1 MNWNFKNLFKRK
13 QGKQEPNKRN
23 FFWKKKPVISS
34 DVRDFEKKLNERSL
48 GLTDAIGDRLD
59 ENRGTF
65 KGNINNQIRSSHQR
79 LIDVCRSLALE
90 NPFGARYAQMTVDN
104 VIGTGIFPRT
114 QMTTKTGELD
124 KRMNLTLDKLFYR
137 WSENKERVS
146 LNGQFDFYEFCQMVE
161 RQRLI
166 DGEVFIIMHRE
177 DGDLKLEM
185 VPANRCDITMD
196 RRIDNDTI
204 IKSGI
209 TYDEQTMKPLSY
221 WFKKVDLLT
230 QTETYDYVE
239 YDAEEV
245 IHYYEP
251 KQVDQ
256 LRGISD
262 FVPVIK
268 TVSQLDAYIHTSI
281 IQARVSASSMAFIT
295 QADKSG
301 DMLDDDN
308 EENEVIAEYSP
319 GTINMLNPGQD
330 IKSVQSNTQANEF
343 KSWTDKIE
351 SVIAMGLGCFK
362 QALTGDISGVNYSS
376 ARFGDLMQQSRYRAL
391 QRRLINTV
399 LTRVYREFLQNLV
412 DEEIMELPVNKV
424 MFDTT
429 WIKPEVKNVDPEK
442 EIKAKVLMIENKL
455 ISRRQVIE
463 EMGLD
468 PEKVDLAISEDKF
481 PLEKPP
487 LNNST
492 NQENPQED

>member
-1 MNWNFKNLFKRK
+1 MNWNIKNLFKRK
-13 QGKQEPNKRN
+13 QDKPKTTSR
-23 FFWKKKPVISS
+23 FWKHKTVIYSEVKK
-34 DVRDFEKKLNERSL
+34 FEADLNERSL
-48 GLTDAIGDRLD
+48 GLTQTIGDRLD
-59 ENRGTF
+59 ENRGAF
-65 KGNINNQIRSSHQR
+65 KGNIVNQVRSAHQR
-79 LIDVCRSLALE
+79 LIDVCRGLAMD

-104 VIGTGIFPRT
+104 VVGTGIFPRT
-114 QMTTKTGELD
+114 QMTTPTGELD
-124 KRMNLTLDKLFYR
+124 KRTNLQLDKLFYR

-146 LNGQFDFYEFCQMVE
+146 LNGQFDFYEFCQLVE
-161 RQRLI
+161 RQRII

-185 VPANRCDITMD
+185 IPANRCDITLD
-196 RRIDNDTI
+196 RRIDDDLV

-209 TYDEQTMKPLSY
+209 TYDERTMKPVSY
-221 WFKKVDLLT
+221 WFRKIDLLT
-230 QTETYDYVE
+230 QTETYDHVE
-239 YDAEEV
+239 YDASEV
-245 IHYYEP
+245 IHYFEP
-251 KQVDQ
+251 KQIDQ

-281 IQARVSASSMAFIT
+281 IQARITASSMAFIT

-301 DMLDDDN
+301 DMLDEDD

-351 SVIAMGLGCFK
+351 AVIAMGLGCFK
-362 QALTGDISGVNYSS
+362 QALTGDITGVNYSS

-399 LTRVYREFLQNLV
+399 LTRVYREFLQNMV
-412 DEEIMELPVNKV
+412 DENIVEVPVNKA
-424 MFDTT
+424 MFDTS
-429 WIKPEVKNVDPEK
+429 WVKPEVKNVDPEK
-442 EIKAKVLMIENKL
+442 EVKAKVLMIDNNL
-455 ISRRQVIE
+455 ISRHQVIE

-468 PEKVDLAISEDKF
+468 PEKVDLAIAEDD
-481 PLEKPP
+481 LKPVKAP
-487 LNNST
+487 LNTTST

>member
-1 MNWNFKNLFKRK
+1 MGWNFKNLFKRK
-13 QGKQEPNKRN
+13 QAKQEPRN
-23 FFWKKKPVISS
+23 RHLFWKKKAIIDS
-34 DVRDFEKKLNERSL
+34 DVRKFEEDLNSRSM
-48 GLTDAIGDRLD
+48 GLSESIGDRLD
-59 ENRGTF
+59 ENRGVF
-65 KGNINNQIRSSHQR
+65 HGNINKQIRSAHQR
-79 LIDVCRSLALE
+79 LIDVCRNLAME

-104 VIGTGIFPRT
+104 VVGTGLFPRT
-114 QMTTKTGELD
+114 QMTLPTGELD
-124 KRMNLTLDKLFYR
+124 KRTNLMLDKLFYR

-146 LNGQFDFYEFCQMVE
+146 LNGQFDFYEFCQLVE
-161 RQRLI
+161 RQRII

-185 VPANRCDITMD
+185 IPANRCDITHD
-196 RRIDNDTI
+196 ARLDDNRV

-209 TYDEQTMKPLSY
+209 TYDERTMKPLSY
-221 WFKKVDLLT
+221 WFKRVDLMT

-245 IHYYEP
+245 IHYFEP
-251 KQVDQ
+251 KQIDQ

-268 TVSQLDAYIHTSI
+268 TVSQLDAYVHTSI
-281 IQARVSASSMAFIT
+281 IQARVAASSMAFIT
-295 QADKSG
+295 QDKSN
-301 DMLDDDN
+301 DLLEDD
-308 EENEVIAEYSP
+308 EEDKELIAEYSP
-319 GTINMLNPGQD
+319 GTINLLNPGQD
-330 IKSVQSNTQANEF
+330 IKSVQANTQAQEF
-343 KSWTDKIE
+343 TGWVNKIE

-362 QALTGDISGVNYSS
+362 QALTGDITGVNYSS

-412 DEEIMELPVNKV
+412 DEQIAEVPVNKA

-442 EIKAKVLMIENKL
+442 EIKSKILMIENGL
-455 ISRRQVIE
+455 VSRRQVIE

-468 PEKVDLAISEDKF
+468 PDKVDLAIAEDDFK
-481 PLEKPP
+481 PAEKTS
-487 LNNST
+487 LNNSA